1 MKPKKEKKIHTS
13 QSNDSKQPELL
24 SRKDSEKGLEL
35 GPLLKS
41 KRIKTMSVD
50 MTKNT
55 WVIKNKNKGRKTS
68 LENKSNQK

>member
-1 MKPKKEKKIHTS
+1 VKPKKEKKIHTS

-41 KRIKTMSVD
+41 KKIKTMSVD
-50 MTKNT
+50 MTKT
-55 WVIKNKNKGRKTS
+55 HGSSKTRIRVEK
-68 LENKSNQK
+68 LL